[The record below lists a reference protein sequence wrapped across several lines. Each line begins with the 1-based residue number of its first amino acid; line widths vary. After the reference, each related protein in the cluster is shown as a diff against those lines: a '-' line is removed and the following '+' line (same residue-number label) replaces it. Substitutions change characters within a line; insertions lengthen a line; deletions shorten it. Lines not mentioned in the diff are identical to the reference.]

1 MTMVSN
7 NNNNKNNNNNNN
19 LVVYSVICNAVEDN
33 KDNKTI
39 MDDLATAS
47 PVSKGQPLSRIS
59 RKANPT
65 KVKRFGDFENT
76 QKSIKDDDG

>member
-1 MTMVSN
+1 MFSN
-7 NNNNKNNNNNNN
+7 NNNNKNNNNNNYNYNNNN
-19 LVVYSVICNAVEDN
+19 LVVCSVICNAVEDD

-47 PVSKGQPLSRIS
+47 PVSKGQPLRRIS

-65 KVKRFGDFENT
+65 KVKRFGLFLL
-76 QKSIKDDDG
+76 KK